1 MRRKAAAV
9 PKASAADDKK
19 LTSALKRLSVN
30 AIPGIEEV
38 MIVKDDGSAVVF
50 QNPKGSYNA
59 HGRGVEGNLSSP

>member
-1 MRRKAAAV
+1 M